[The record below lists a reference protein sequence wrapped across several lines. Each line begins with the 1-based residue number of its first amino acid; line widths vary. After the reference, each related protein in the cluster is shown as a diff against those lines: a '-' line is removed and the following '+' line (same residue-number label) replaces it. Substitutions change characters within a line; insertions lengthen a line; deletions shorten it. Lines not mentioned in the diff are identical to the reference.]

1 MVFIIATMIFV
12 LIYPTF
18 SSAMTGYASENE
30 AFLLDRD
37 ANMIKIVDL
46 KPLAYI
52 IHDGSR
58 LNLSDDTKVT
68 WDIEDTG

>member
-1 MVFIIATMIFV
+1 
-12 LIYPTF
+12 
-18 SSAMTGYASENE
+18 MTGYASENE

-37 ANMIKIVDL
+37 ANMIKISDL